1 MMLYTVAAA
10 EEIFAGEKKENRNKK
25 VTMKIDGG
33 LVEGVRGEGGFRIER
48 LITTDLKMYLD
59 KRFEVG
65 KILK

>member
-1 MMLYTVAAA
+1 MMLYTVASA

-33 LVEGVRGEGGFRIER
+33 LVEGVRGEGGLRIER